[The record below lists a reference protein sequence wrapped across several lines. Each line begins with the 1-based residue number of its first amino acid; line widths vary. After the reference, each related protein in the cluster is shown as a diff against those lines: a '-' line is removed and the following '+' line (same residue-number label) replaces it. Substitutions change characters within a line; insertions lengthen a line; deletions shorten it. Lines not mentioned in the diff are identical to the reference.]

1 MFAVCLSIRHIVI
14 SHFFKVGQN
23 GHHLR
28 SHALLELDGHAVD
41 VRQER
46 FGQNVLRFSERYGSS
61 SVNEQ
66 NIVGI

>member
-14 SHFFKVGQN
+14 AHFFKVGQN
-23 GHHLR
+23 GHRLR
-28 SHALLELDGHAVD
+28 SHAFLELNGHAVN

-46 FGQNVLRFSERYGSS
+46 FGQNVLRFSERYGSPP
-61 SVNEQ
+61 VNEQ